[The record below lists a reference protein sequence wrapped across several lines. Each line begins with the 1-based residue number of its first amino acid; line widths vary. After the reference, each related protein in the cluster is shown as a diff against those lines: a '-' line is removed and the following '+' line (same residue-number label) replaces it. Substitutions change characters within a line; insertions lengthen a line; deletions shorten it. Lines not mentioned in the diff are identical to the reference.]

1 MHAASAAPTPMVEMR
16 RVTKR
21 FGETTV
27 LQDISLTFPE
37 GSATAII
44 GPSGSGKTT
53 VIRCINHL
61 LPIDSGTITISG
73 ELLGYRR
80 GKNGELVELT
90 ERQFCRERAS
100 IGMVFQH
107 FNLFHNLTVLGNVM
121 EAPIT
126 VQRVPREEA
135 RKRALEVLKRVGMSG
150 REESYPSQLS
160 GGQQQRVAIARAL
173 AMNPKLMLFDEPTSM
188 LDAELVGEVL
198 FVVRDLAKSGMTI
211 IIVTHELVFANEAC
225 NRLVFMDGGRVLE
238 TGTPQEVLRSP
249 RHERTKEFLKRIG

>member
-1 MHAASAAPTPMVEMR
+1 MVEMC

-21 FGETTV
+21 FGALTV
-27 LQDISLTFPE
+27 LDDISLTFPE
-37 GSATAII
+37 GSTTAII

-80 GKNGELVELT
+80 GEKGQLIELT
-90 ERQFCRERAS
+90 ERQFCRQRAS

-107 FNLFHNLTVLGNVM
+107 FNLFHNMTVLGNVM

-126 VQRVPREEA
+126 VQGVAREEA
-135 RKRALEVLKRVGMSG
+135 RARAIAVLKRVGMSG
-150 REESYPSQLS
+150 REDSYPAQLS

-188 LDAELVGEVL
+188 LDPELVGEVL
-198 FVVRDLAKSGMTI
+198 LVMRDLAKSGMTI
-211 IIVTHELVFANEAC
+211 IVVTHELDFANEAC
-225 NRLVFMDGGRVLE
+225 DHLVFMDAGRVLE
-238 TGTPQEVLRSP
+238 TGTPRDVLKSP
-249 RHERTKEFLKRIG
+249 KNERTKEFLKRIS

>member
-1 MHAASAAPTPMVEMR
+1 MVEMR

-21 FGETTV
+21 FGALTV
-27 LQDISLTFPE
+27 LDDISLTFPE
-37 GSATAII
+37 GSTTAII

-80 GKNGELVELT
+80 GENGQLIELT
-90 ERQFCRERAS
+90 ERQFCRQRAR

-107 FNLFHNLTVLGNVM
+107 FNLFHNMTVLGNVM

-126 VQRVPREEA
+126 VQRIPGEEA
-135 RKRALEVLKRVGMSG
+135 RTRAIAVLNRVGMGG
-150 REESYPSQLS
+150 REDAYPSQLS

-188 LDAELVGEVL
+188 LDPELVGEVL
-198 FVVRDLAKSGMTI
+198 LVMRDLAKSGMTI
-211 IIVTHELVFANEAC
+211 IIVTHELGFAEEAC
-225 NRLVFMDGGRVLE
+225 DHLVFMDGGRVLE
-238 TGTPQEVLRSP
+238 TGTPHEVLESP
-249 RHERTKEFLKRIG
+249 KNERTKEFLKRIS